1 MNSQQK
7 VYNVEHVRYSKCYK
21 HLVKWIDGR
30 TYQMEKKNVKRKGEE
45 KILVS
50 RVLVEVLIKSAR

>member
-50 RVLVEVLIKSAR
+50 RVLVEVT

>member
-21 HLVKWIDGR
+21 HLVKWIDRR
-30 TYQMEKKNVKRKGEE
+30 TYQMEKNVKRKGEE

-50 RVLVEVLIKSAR
+50 RVLVEVT